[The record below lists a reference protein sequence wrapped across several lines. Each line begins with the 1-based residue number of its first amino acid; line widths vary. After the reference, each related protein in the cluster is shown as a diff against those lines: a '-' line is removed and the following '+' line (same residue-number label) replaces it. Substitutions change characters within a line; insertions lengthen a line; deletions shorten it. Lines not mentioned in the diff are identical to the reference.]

1 MAEYKLKTGKTG
13 KAVVDGYKK
22 VENAFTGKFLDEEGN
37 LKTGGMA
44 DKVTGAYQ
52 TIEDT
57 VVGAYKTVE
66 DTVVGTYKKVENAF
80 VDRFLEKVEEDP
92 ADSSKDNQ

>member
-37 LKTGGMA
+37 LKTGGVA
-44 DKVTGAYQ
+44 EKVTGAYQ

-57 VVGAYKTVE
+57 VVGAYK
-66 DTVVGTYKKVENAF
+66 KVETAF
-80 VDRFLEKVEEDP
+80 VDRFLEKVEEEP
-92 ADSSKDNQ
+92 ADSSKDEQ